1 MDQLPD
7 GTKYVRAISPIKI
20 PLEGRQQAESK
31 ITEDERQSLRGHIG
45 SPQNTQYTHPP
56 TWPDS
61 ATLKKLLETHTTATY
76 NAQNL
81 PASIAATDCTSLYDL
96 ITRTTA
102 PSCTEYR
109 TQLNARARLRNFS
122 PCAGFIVVLSYSRLF
137 DKNDG
142 FFFLLERDP
151 STG

>member
-1 MDQLPD
+1 MEPNMYGPSAQSKSPLKADNKPKAKSPKMK
-7 GTKYVRAISPIKI
+7 GRASEDTLGVHKI
-20 PLEGRQQAESK
+20 RS
-31 ITEDERQSLRGHIG
+31 
-45 SPQNTQYTHPP
+45 THPP

-81 PASIAATDCTSLYDL
+81 PASVAATDCTSLYDL

-122 PCAGFIVVLSYSRLF
+122 PCGGFIVVL
-137 DKNDG
+137 N
-142 FFFLLERDP
+142 
-151 STG
+151 

>member
-20 PLEGRQQAESK
+20 PLKADNKPKAKSPKMKGRASEDTLGVHK
-31 ITEDERQSLRGHIG
+31 IRS
-45 SPQNTQYTHPP
+45 THPP

-81 PASIAATDCTSLYDL
+81 PASVAATDCTSLYDL

-122 PCAGFIVVLSYSRLF
+122 PCGGFIVVL
-137 DKNDG
+137 N
-142 FFFLLERDP
+142 
-151 STG
+151 

>member
-61 ATLKKLLETHTTATY
+61 ATLKKLLETHTPPPLIMLKIYPPALQQPTAHHFMISSPGPPPRAVL
-76 NAQNL
+76 N
-81 PASIAATDCTSLYDL
+81 
-96 ITRTTA
+96 
-102 PSCTEYR
+102 TEP
-109 TQLNARARLRNFS
+109 N
-122 PCAGFIVVLSYSRLF
+122 
-137 DKNDG
+137 
-142 FFFLLERDP
+142 
-151 STG
+151 